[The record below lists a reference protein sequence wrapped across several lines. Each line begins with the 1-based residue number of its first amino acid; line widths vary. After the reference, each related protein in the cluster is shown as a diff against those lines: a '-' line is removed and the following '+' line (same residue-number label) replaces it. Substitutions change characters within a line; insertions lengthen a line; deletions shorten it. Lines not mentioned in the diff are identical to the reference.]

1 MRPVEAAQ
9 GNQPADEW
17 RVVKASFV
25 DDPSIALRDAESLV
39 ERVMAARGYTEGD
52 FELQGADVS
61 VDHPVILEHY
71 RAAREISLSHADS
84 HAETK
89 DLRQAMI
96 HDQSPDYDP
105 TRALFSAIRN
115 STIRR
120 IRSMGMGLSSG
131 N

>member
-25 DDPSIALRDAESLV
+25 DDPSIALRE
-39 ERVMAARGYTEGD
+39 
-52 FELQGADVS
+52 
-61 VDHPVILEHY
+61 ILEHY
-71 RAAREISLSHADS
+71 PAAREISLSHADS